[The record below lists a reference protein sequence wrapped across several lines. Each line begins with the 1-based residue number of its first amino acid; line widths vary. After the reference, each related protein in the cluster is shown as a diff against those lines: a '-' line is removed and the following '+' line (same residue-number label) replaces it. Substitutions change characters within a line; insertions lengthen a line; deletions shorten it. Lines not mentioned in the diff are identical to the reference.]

1 MSIKLSKKHLIKLIK
16 EEMYS
21 LYSEPG
27 EQESIFKEREMS
39 HEISKCLDE
48 ISFFVDHA
56 KSKAKY
62 PTDMDTIEIRVGQL
76 KNWQNT
82 LKKFLMAIGG

>member
-1 MSIKLSKKHLIKLIK
+1 MKINKAKLLQLIK

-27 EQESIFKEREMS
+27 EEESVFKERELS

-48 ISFFVDHA
+48 IGYFIEFA
-56 KSKAKY
+56 SKKQEN
-62 PTDMDTIEIRVGQL
+62 PTDMDTIEIRLGQL
-76 KNWQNT
+76 KNWHNT
-82 LKKFLMAIGG
+82 LRKFLMAIGG

>member
-1 MSIKLSKKHLIKLIK
+1 MKITKQLLINLIK

-27 EQESIFKEREMS
+27 EEESVFKERELS

-48 ISFFVDHA
+48 ITFFVNHA
-56 KSKAKY
+56 SEKSKY
-62 PTDMDTIEIRVGQL
+62 PTDMDTIEIRIGQL